1 MPQSHTN
8 PRHDWF
14 LNVCLVCQA
23 VLCVAAEGGEADA
36 RGGGDRSLEA
46 ERGLWKA
53 GGASS
58 GGRGEV
64 GDRGQTQGAVSYI

>member
-1 MPQSHTN
+1 M
-8 PRHDWF
+8 
-14 LNVCLVCQA
+14 
-23 VLCVAAEGGEADA
+23 AAEGGEADA